1 MTSSNGFRLAAT
13 LYALTLEW
21 HSHRYTLEELLARIA
36 ELGLGPGLE
45 VEAFQTIRGFPYVSD
60 EFADSFLTL
69 VDEYGLEPICL
80 GGKLDIGRRPDRLMT
95 LGEEVAFVEEQLK
108 SARKL
113 RFTVL
118 RVGSDVKPAVLEK
131 LVPACERTGVKIGIE
146 IHSPE
151 TSTTP
156 KVVAFQEL
164 FDRLRTP
171 YLGFIPDFGAT
182 MTDIPPGFL
191 RSLRRDGVAPELVDL
206 LVTIWHDDTD
216 ISEKRPNFV
225 QGASALGADS
235 ATISKMMIG
244 LALFGRGTPRSWLD
258 MMPHIVHIH
267 GKFYEFDEVGNAAAV
282 PYPELIA
289 TLKEAGYQGYM
300 SLEWEGHIWMDD
312 LDGFTAVKKQHD
324 LCERLM
330 AL

>member
-1 MTSSNGFRLAAT
+1 
-13 LYALTLEW
+13 
-21 HSHRYTLEELLARIA
+21 
-36 ELGLGPGLE
+36 
-45 VEAFQTIRGFPYVSD
+45 
-60 EFADSFLTL
+60 
-69 VDEYGLEPICL
+69 
-80 GGKLDIGRRPDRLMT
+80 MT
-95 LGEEVAFVEEQLK
+95 LDEEVVFVEEQLE

-113 RFTVL
+113 RFKVL

-131 LVPACERTGVKIGIE
+131 LVPACERTGVTIGIE

-156 KVVAFQEL
+156 KVLAFQEL
-164 FDRLRTP
+164 FDRLGTP

-182 MTDIPPGFL
+182 MIDIPPGFL
-191 RSLRRDGVAPELVDL
+191 RSLRRDGVTPELIDL
-206 LVTIWHDDTD
+206 LVRIWHDDTD
-216 ISEKRPNFV
+216 ISEKRPTFV
-225 QGASALGADS
+225 QGAIAMGADP
-235 ATISKMMIG
+235 ATISKMMVG

-267 GKFYEFDEVGNAAAV
+267 GKFYEFDEAGNAAAV

-300 SLEWEGHIWMDD
+300 SLEWEGHIWMDT
-312 LDGFTAVKKQHD
+312 LDGFTAVKMQHD

-330 AL
+330 AS